1 MCKVNY
7 AEYVR
12 AIMPDPLITR
22 WRIGA
27 LYQIYCHTLPY
38 IFIASEPERAQYAAL
53 LNLHNQPM
61 PKTPAKKLQA
71 LRQSGTLNHAPEKVR
86 HSLFAESVFFDA
98 NDLLQVKYEMLR
110 SIQVEGHSI
119 TGAAEE
125 FGLSRPTVY
134 EAQAHFKTRGLEGLL
149 PEKRGPKHPHKLTP
163 EVMNTLMQW
172 SSEQPEM
179 EASELAARVKRRW
192 RIAVHPRTIE
202 KALAD
207 RAKRGR
213 HKR

>member
-1 MCKVNY
+1 MPI
-7 AEYVR
+7 EP
-12 AIMPDPLITR
+12 AIPNRVSPTMGFSGTY
-22 WRIGA
+22 W
-27 LYQIYCHTLPY
+27 PY
-38 IFIASEPERAQYAAL
+38 IFVAPKPGIGLYSAL
-53 LNLHNQPM
+53 LILHIDAM
-61 PKTPAKKLQA
+61 PKTPAKKLQT
-71 LRQSGTLNHAPEKVR
+71 LRQTGTLNPTPEKVQ
-86 HSLFAESVFFDA
+86 HPLFAESVFFDA

-119 TGAAEE
+119 AGAAQE

-134 EAQAHFKTRGLEGLL
+134 EAQAHFKAKGLEGLL

-163 EVMNTLMQW
+163 EVIKALMRW
-172 SSEQPEM
+172 SSEEPEI
-179 EASELAARVKRRW
+179 EASEMTVRVKQRW
-192 RIAVHPRTIE
+192 GITVHPRTIE